1 MSHYHFIKCCCFQ
14 LCNVF
19 RTHDME
25 IDQCLLESLPLGQ
38 RQRLVKRMRCDQIKA
53 YYEREKAF
61 QKQEGHV
68 KKFKHGKNRRVHFNL
83 AVMIQDA
90 IIHHDDKEVL
100 RLLKDGADPHT
111 LISSG
116 GSLLHLCAR
125 YDNTFAA
132 EILIDRGVNV
142 NHQDEDFWTSVHVAC
157 ACDNPD
163 IVLLLLVAGANVLLQ
178 DVNGNI
184 ALDYAIEGTESS
196 CILLTYLEE
205 NGVDLNSLRQMKIQ
219 RPMTM
224 FADVKQLILVGG
236 SVNQKNDKGI
246 TLLHIACANGYKD
259 VASLILD
266 HGADVNVVDNQY
278 WTPLHL
284 AAKYGQTNLVKL
296 LLMHQA
302 NPSVLNCNNEKPSD
316 IAASEFIE
324 EMLLKAETVWEEK
337 MKDPLS
343 VSTLSQEEPY
353 EEIIHDLPA
362 LSNKLN
368 PLALPIAKQDSLLE
382 KDTMFKDA
390 TKGLC
395 KQQSQDTASDN
406 VTVTDTTKLEQVKL
420 MPPAPNDDLAT
431 LSELTDS
438 SLLYE
443 IQKRFSNNQIY
454 TYVGDILLLVN
465 PFKELPIYSTMVT
478 QLYLS
483 DSGKLCSS
491 LPPHIFSCAE
501 RAYHMLFQERRPQ
514 CFILSG
520 ERGSGKTEACK
531 QIVKHLTCRSSS
543 SRCTFDSKVKHVNC
557 ILEAFGHAKT
567 TLNNLSSCFIKYFE
581 LQFCEKKKV
590 LTGARIYTY
599 MLEKSRVVM
608 QPLNQSNFLV
618 FYLLMDGL
626 SAEEKYSL
634 YLSNLSAHRY
644 LNQTVLEETSV
655 TVNTLNREKL
665 AVLKQALTA
674 FGFNNL
680 EVENLFVILSAILHL
695 GDIRFTALTDAE
707 TAFVSDLQLL
717 EQVAGMLQVSPDEL
731 ASALTTDVQYFK
743 GDMITRRH
751 TIEIAEFYQD
761 LLAKSLYSRLFSF
774 LVNTINYYLQNLYE
788 TSSDQVF
795 EIGILDIFGFEE
807 FQKNTYEQLCVN
819 MINEKIHQYINEV
832 LFLQEEA
839 ECVQEGVTME
849 TTYSP
854 GNHTKALDF
863 FFQKPSGFLAML
875 DEESQSIWS
884 IEQNL
889 SKRLQSYLETSD
901 TNAVYSSTK
910 DGNGNVAPKDQS
922 PSFTVMH
929 YAGRVTYETVG
940 AIEKNKDS
948 LSQSL
953 LFVMKTS
960 ENIVINQLFQS
971 KLTQTGSLV
980 PPYHSLKI
988 RGSKAAL
995 LNKKTSVTYTR
1006 GEAKKY
1012 MELSKLLK
1020 KKGTSTFLQRL
1031 ERGGPLTLATQLRK
1045 SLSDITG
1052 KLQNCTPHSV
1062 HCIKPNNSKLPDS
1075 FDNFYVS
1082 AQLQYIGVLE
1092 MVKIIRHGYPVRLSF
1107 TDFLSRYKNLSD
1119 TALGEKKKLS
1129 AKEKCRLVLQ
1139 QCKLQGWQIGVQKV
1153 FLKYWQVDH
1162 LNDLCLQLQRKI
1174 ITCQKVVRGF
1184 LARQRLLQ
1192 KMSIKQ
1198 QEVTSIKGFLQNAE
1212 DMGLKAYDA
1221 LVIQNASDIAREN
1234 DQLRNEMN
1242 AAYCREKLE
1251 VRNRQEEAPKRAED
1265 RGGKVSE
1272 DSFAGCRT
1280 PKHFHSSSVP
1290 VPMAVDVL
1298 VHSVAGSSIRS
1309 PSLHSVFSMD
1319 DSNSLPSPRKQPP
1332 PKPKRDPN
1340 TRLSASYEAVSA
1352 CLSAASKETA
1362 NEVLTR
1368 PRPHSDDY
1376 STMKKIPPRKP
1387 KRSPNTKLS
1396 GSYEEISG
1404 QKPGDVKHS
1413 NVVSK
1418 TGGHDIMTIQR
1429 AVSADGPHH
1438 SMLSLC
1444 ISQEE
1449 EETEPV
1455 YIEMVGNAMMNSSAE
1470 PESPDQGESVYEEMK
1485 YFLPE
1490 EGSNGN
1496 GMVPLVTRSPPLLF
1510 ESKNSVPVE
1519 ELDANNQAAV
1529 GYKDS
1534 YDIPA
1539 PFPNLLPH
1547 RPPLLVFPPTP
1558 VTCSPASDESP
1569 LTPLEVKKLPVLET
1583 NLKYPVQ
1590 SEGSSPLSPQYSK
1603 NQKGENER
1611 PSSPGLAVFSVS
1623 SRVSPPSTPPPPLPP
1638 PPPPIPPSVS
1648 YRPSSHFT
1656 FPLETCATF
1665 LVNTGKTGTNSD
1677 PSKVPQRPSP
1687 VQVGGSSSPF
1697 SKLPYSPVK
1706 VVRAEH
1712 RKSNSNSSSTLPY
1725 SPTNSRPLTSPLDEL
1740 TSLFN
1745 SGRSMLR
1752 KSAAGRKIREPEGVE
1767 TNMNLTS
1774 REDPNTSE
1782 IGSETQDKN
1791 ANNHGTESS
1800 NPLSTSVTAENGNS
1814 VSNGLLEENEYSRL
1828 SANTTASSSNQRHR
1842 ESHTS
1847 QVIHQLRLSENESAA
1862 LQELLDWRRKLCEE
1876 RGDWQK
1882 ILHNTEQRITAPPPP
1897 PCKKPTL
1904 LKKAEDTPC
1913 NRLSSGIWDTTM

>member
-1 MSHYHFIKCCCFQ
+1 
-14 LCNVF
+14 
-19 RTHDME
+19 ME

-68 KKFKHGKNRRVHFNL
+68 KKLKHGKNHRVHFNL
-83 AVMIQDA
+83 ADMIQDA

-125 YDNTFAA
+125 YDNAFAA
-132 EILIDRGVNV
+132 EILIDTGVNV

-163 IVLLLLVAGANVLLQ
+163 IVLLLLAGANVLLQ

-184 ALDYAIEGTESS
+184 ALDYAMEGTESS

-224 FADVKQLILVGG
+224 LADVKQLILAGG
-236 SVNQKNDKGI
+236 NVNQKNDKGV

-302 NPSVLNCNNEKPSD
+302 NPSLLSYSDEKPSD

-343 VSTLSQEEPY
+343 VSALSQEETY
-353 EEIIHDLPA
+353 EEIIQDLPA

-382 KDTMFKDA
+382 KDTMFRDA
-390 TKGLC
+390 TKALC

-406 VTVTDTTKLEQVKL
+406 ITVTDTTKLEQVKL

-454 TYVGDILLLVN
+454 TYIGDILLLVN

-520 ERGSGKTEACK
+520 ESGSGKTEACK

-543 SRCTFDSKVKHVNC
+543 SRSTFDSKIKHVNC

-567 TLNNLSSCFIKYFE
+567 TLNDLSSCFIKYFE

-626 SAEEKYSL
+626 SAEEKYGL

-655 TVNTLNREKL
+655 TVNTLNKEKL

-695 GDIRFTALTDAE
+695 GDIRFTTLTDTE

-731 ASALTTDVQYFK
+731 AAALTTDVQYFK
-743 GDMITRRH
+743 GDMIMRRH
-751 TIEIAEFYQD
+751 TIEIAEFYRD

-774 LVNTINYYLQNLYE
+774 LVNTINYNLQNQYE
-788 TSSDQVF
+788 TRSDQVF

-832 LFLQEEA
+832 LFLQEQA

-854 GNHTKALDF
+854 GNHTEALGF

-922 PSFTVMH
+922 STFTVMH
-929 YAGRVTYETVG
+929 YAGRVTYEIVG

-948 LSQSL
+948 LSQNL

-960 ENIVINQLFQS
+960 ENIVISQLFQS

-980 PPYHSLKI
+980 PPYHSLQI

-995 LNKKTSVTYTR
+995 LNKKASVAYTR

-1031 ERGGPLTLATQLRK
+1031 ERGGPLTMATQLRK
-1045 SLSDITG
+1045 SLSDIIG

-1119 TALGEKKKLS
+1119 TALGERKKLS
-1129 AKEKCRLVLQ
+1129 AKEKCHLVLQ

-1153 FLKYWQVDH
+1153 FLKYWQADH

-1174 ITCQKVVRGF
+1174 VTCQKVVRGF

-1198 QEVTSIKGFLQNAE
+1198 QEVTSIKDFLQNAE

-1234 DQLRNEMN
+1234 DRLRNEMN
-1242 AAYCREKLE
+1242 AAYRREKLE
-1251 VRNRQEEAPKRAED
+1251 VRN
-1265 RGGKVSE
+1265 
-1272 DSFAGCRT
+1272 SFTGCRT

-1290 VPMAVDVL
+1290 VPMAVDGL

-1309 PSLHSVFSMD
+1309 PSLYSVFSMD

-1404 QKPGDVKHS
+1404 QK
-1413 NVVSK
+1413 
-1418 TGGHDIMTIQR
+1418 
-1429 AVSADGPHH
+1429 AASADGPHH
-1438 SMLSLC
+1438 STLSLC
-1444 ISQEE
+1444 MSQEE

-1485 YFLPE
+1485 YFLLE
-1490 EGSNGN
+1490 EVSNGN
-1496 GMVPLVTRSPPLLF
+1496 GMVPLVTGSPPLLF

-1519 ELDANNQAAV
+1519 ELDANNQAAL

-1534 YDIPA
+1534 CDIPA

-1590 SEGSSPLSPQYSK
+1590 SEGSSPLSPQYPK

-1611 PSSPGLAVFSVS
+1611 PSSPGLAVFNVS
-1623 SRVSPPSTPPPPLPP
+1623 SKVSPPSTPPPPLPP
-1638 PPPPIPPSVS
+1638 LPPPMPP
-1648 YRPSSHFT
+1648 P
-1656 FPLETCATF
+1656 
-1665 LVNTGKTGTNSD
+1665 N
-1677 PSKVPQRPSP
+1677 P

-1706 VVRAEH
+1706 VARAEH
-1712 RKSNSNSSSTLPY
+1712 RKSNSNSSSPLPY

-1752 KSAAGRKIREPEGVE
+1752 KSAAGRKIREPEGPE

-1774 REDPNTSE
+1774 REDPTASE
-1782 IGSETQDKN
+1782 TGSETQDKN
-1791 ANNHGTESS
+1791 ANNRGTQSS
-1800 NPLSTSVTAENGNS
+1800 NPLSSSVTAENGNS
-1814 VSNGLLEENEYSRL
+1814 VSNGLPEENEYSRL
-1828 SANTTASSSNQRHR
+1828 SASTTASSSNQRHR

-1847 QVIHQLRLSENESAA
+1847 QVIHQLRLSENESVA

-1904 LKKAEDTPC
+1904 LKKVEDTPC

>member
-1 MSHYHFIKCCCFQ
+1 
-14 LCNVF
+14 
-19 RTHDME
+19 
-25 IDQCLLESLPLGQ
+25 
-38 RQRLVKRMRCDQIKA
+38 
-53 YYEREKAF
+53 
-61 QKQEGHV
+61 
-68 KKFKHGKNRRVHFNL
+68 
-83 AVMIQDA
+83 
-90 IIHHDDKEVL
+90 
-100 RLLKDGADPHT
+100 
-111 LISSG
+111 
-116 GSLLHLCAR
+116 
-125 YDNTFAA
+125 
-132 EILIDRGVNV
+132 
-142 NHQDEDFWTSVHVAC
+142 
-157 ACDNPD
+157 
-163 IVLLLLVAGANVLLQ
+163 
-178 DVNGNI
+178 
-184 ALDYAIEGTESS
+184 
-196 CILLTYLEE
+196 
-205 NGVDLNSLRQMKIQ
+205 
-219 RPMTM
+219 
-224 FADVKQLILVGG
+224 
-236 SVNQKNDKGI
+236 
-246 TLLHIACANGYKD
+246 
-259 VASLILD
+259 
-266 HGADVNVVDNQY
+266 
-278 WTPLHL
+278 
-284 AAKYGQTNLVKL
+284 
-296 LLMHQA
+296 
-302 NPSVLNCNNEKPSD
+302 
-316 IAASEFIE
+316 
-324 EMLLKAETVWEEK
+324 
-337 MKDPLS
+337 
-343 VSTLSQEEPY
+343 
-353 EEIIHDLPA
+353 
-362 LSNKLN
+362 
-368 PLALPIAKQDSLLE
+368 
-382 KDTMFKDA
+382 
-390 TKGLC
+390 
-395 KQQSQDTASDN
+395 
-406 VTVTDTTKLEQVKL
+406 
-420 MPPAPNDDLAT
+420 
-431 LSELTDS
+431 
-438 SLLYE
+438 
-443 IQKRFSNNQIY
+443 
-454 TYVGDILLLVN
+454 
-465 PFKELPIYSTMVT
+465 
-478 QLYLS
+478 
-483 DSGKLCSS
+483 
-491 LPPHIFSCAE
+491 
-501 RAYHMLFQERRPQ
+501 
-514 CFILSG
+514 
-520 ERGSGKTEACK
+520 
-531 QIVKHLTCRSSS
+531 
-543 SRCTFDSKVKHVNC
+543 
-557 ILEAFGHAKT
+557 
-567 TLNNLSSCFIKYFE
+567 
-581 LQFCEKKKV
+581 
-590 LTGARIYTY
+590 
-599 MLEKSRVVM
+599 M
-608 QPLNQSNFLV
+608 Q
-618 FYLLMDGL
+618 
-626 SAEEKYSL
+626 
-634 YLSNLSAHRY
+634 
-644 LNQTVLEETSV
+644 
-655 TVNTLNREKL
+655 
-665 AVLKQALTA
+665 
-674 FGFNNL
+674 

-695 GDIRFTALTDAE
+695 GDIQFTALTDAE

-743 GDMITRRH
+743 GDMIIRRH
-751 TIEIAEFYQD
+751 TIEIAEFYRD

-774 LVNTINYYLQNLYE
+774 LVNTINYYLQNQYE

-795 EIGILDIFGFEE
+795 EIGILDIFGFEQ

-819 MINEKIHQYINEV
+819 MVNEKIHQYISEV
-832 LFLQEEA
+832 LFLQEQA

-854 GNHTKALDF
+854 GDHTEVLDF

-884 IEQNL
+884 VEQNL
-889 SKRLQSYLETSD
+889 SKRLQSYVETSD
-901 TNAVYSSTK
+901 TSAVYFSAK

-922 PSFTVMH
+922 PNFTIMH
-929 YAGRVTYETVG
+929 YAGRVTYEIVG

-948 LSQSL
+948 LSQNL

-980 PPYHSLKI
+980 PPYHFPKV
-988 RGSKAAL
+988 RGSKTAL
-995 LNKKTSVTYTR
+995 LNKNTSVAYTR

-1031 ERGGPLTLATQLRK
+1031 DRGGPITMAAQLRK
-1045 SLSDITG
+1045 SLSDIIG
-1052 KLQNCTPHSV
+1052 KLQSCTPHSV
-1062 HCIKPNNSKLPDS
+1062 HCIKSNNDKLPDT

-1107 TDFLSRYKNLSD
+1107 TDFLSRYKNLSE
-1119 TALGEKKKLS
+1119 TTLGEKKKLS
-1129 AKEKCRLVLQ
+1129 AEEKCRLVLQ
-1139 QCKLQGWQIGVQKV
+1139 KCKLQDWQIGVQKV
-1153 FLKYWQVDH
+1153 FLKYWQADH
-1162 LNDLCLQLQRKI
+1162 LNDLCLQLQGKI
-1174 ITCQKVVRGF
+1174 VTCQKVVRGF
-1184 LARQRLLQ
+1184 LARQHLLH

-1198 QEVTSIKGFLQNAE
+1198 QEVKSIKDFLQNTE

-1234 DQLRNEMN
+1234 DRLRNEMN
-1242 AAYCREKLE
+1242 VAHHREKLE
-1251 VRNRQEEAPKRAED
+1251 VRNRQEEAPKSTDD

-1280 PKHFHSSSVP
+1280 PKHFYSSSVP
-1290 VPMAVDVL
+1290 IPMAVDGL

-1413 NVVSK
+1413 IVVSQA
-1418 TGGHDIMTIQR
+1418 GGHDTMTIQR
-1429 AVSADGPHH
+1429 AASADGPHH
-1438 SMLSLC
+1438 STLSLC
-1444 ISQEE
+1444 MSQEE

-1455 YIEMVGNAMMNSSAE
+1455 YIEMVGNIFTNTS
-1470 PESPDQGESVYEEMK
+1470 ESPDPGESVYEEMK

-1490 EGSNGN
+1490 EGSSGI
-1496 GMVPLVTRSPPLLF
+1496 GMVPSATGSPPLLF
-1510 ESKNSVPVE
+1510 DSKKIIPVE
-1519 ELDANNQAAV
+1519 ELDVNNQAAL

-1534 YDIPA
+1534 CDIPA

-1603 NQKGENER
+1603 NQKGENEK
-1611 PSSPGLAVFSVS
+1611 PSSPGLAVFNVS
-1623 SRVSPPSTPPPPLPP
+1623 SKVSPPSSPPPPPPPPLPP
-1638 PPPPIPPSVS
+1638 PPPPMPPTIP

-1656 FPLETCATF
+1656 FPPETCAAF
-1665 LVNTGKTGTNSD
+1665 LVNTGKTGTNSE
-1677 PSKVPQRPSP
+1677 PSKVPQRPNP
-1687 VQVGGSSSPF
+1687 VQVGGSSSQF

-1706 VVRAEH
+1706 VARVEH
-1712 RKSNSNSSSTLPY
+1712 RKSNSNSSSPLPY

-1767 TNMNLTS
+1767 TNMNFKS
-1774 REDPNTSE
+1774 REDPTTSE
-1782 IGSETQDKN
+1782 IESGTQDKN
-1791 ANNHGTESS
+1791 ANNHGTQLS
-1800 NPLSTSVTAENGNS
+1800 NPLSGSVMAENGNS
-1814 VSNGLLEENEYSRL
+1814 VSNGVPEENEYSRF
-1828 SANTTASSSNQRHR
+1828 SASTAASSSNQRHR

-1847 QVIHQLRLSENESAA
+1847 QVIHQLRLSDNESAA

-1876 RGDWQK
+1876 RSDWQN
-1882 ILHNTEQRITAPPPP
+1882 ILHSTEERITAPPPP